1 MNFWRGKE
9 AKPEMQEE
17 RCHFQS
23 SYPNCLFSWKFWYG
37 NIWLQNGIK
46 CGHPNWPRYP
56 PPLVRNNLFF
66 HAPLECGR
74 TLWKPKYQ
82 LSPPRQLSRC
92 QLCATFRHPSC
103 HMITI
108 HHLESI
114 KQGESGWAGF
124 LSDIDNHSCTGCLSQ
139 LRTIVLKS
147 SSLPELWPKSHNLA
161 LNWLKILVKQLQLCC
176 RVLNAIYHKNIKIF
190 SP

>member
-1 MNFWRGKE
+1 MLEATRNCHACVCDFDKGASIKYVRYNFGIFDPLPPVVLVCTIWGNPPLCGRPNLAWIPPPNFTIFWSMNFWRGKE

-66 HAPLECGR
+66 HAPPWVR
-74 TLWKPKYQ
+74 TYFMEAKISTQ
-82 LSPPRQLSRC
+82 S
-92 QLCATFRHPSC
+92 T
-103 HMITI
+103 T
-108 HHLESI
+108 SI
-114 KQGESGWAGF
+114 K
-124 LSDIDNHSCTGCLSQ
+124 
-139 LRTIVLKS
+139 
-147 SSLPELWPKSHNLA
+147 SLP
-161 LNWLKILVKQLQLCC
+161 VVC
-176 RVLNAIYHKNIKIF
+176 YF
-190 SP
+190 